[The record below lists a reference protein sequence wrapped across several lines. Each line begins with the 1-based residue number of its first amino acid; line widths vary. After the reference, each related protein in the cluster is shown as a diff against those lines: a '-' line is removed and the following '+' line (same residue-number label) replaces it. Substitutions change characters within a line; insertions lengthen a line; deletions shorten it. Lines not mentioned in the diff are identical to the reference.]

1 MSNAFLPRP
10 RAASDIQRQERIA
23 AYLARSA
30 AADDRFWCSVVTT
43 AVYCRPSC
51 PSRHAR
57 LEHVRFHDSLAE
69 ARRTGFRPCRR
80 CRPEDQSLGEQQAAL
95 VAQARLLIRERM
107 GRISTAEL
115 ADALG
120 VSRGHFHKVFRRV
133 TGHAPGVFKR
143 QAGGFELEA
152 FQDPLGTGQS

>member
-1 MSNAFLPRP
+1 MSNALTPRP
-10 RAASDIQRQERIA
+10 LAASYTHRQDRIA

-30 AADDRFWCSVVTT
+30 AADDQFWCSVVTT

-69 ARRTGFRPCRR
+69 ARRTGFRACRR
-80 CRPEDQSLGEQQAAL
+80 CRPENPSLDEERAAL
-95 VAQARLLIRERM
+95 VARARLLIRERT

-133 TGHAPGVFKR
+133 TGQTPGVFKR
-143 QAGGFELEA
+143 QVGDLAPE
-152 FQDPLGTGQS
+152 PCRI